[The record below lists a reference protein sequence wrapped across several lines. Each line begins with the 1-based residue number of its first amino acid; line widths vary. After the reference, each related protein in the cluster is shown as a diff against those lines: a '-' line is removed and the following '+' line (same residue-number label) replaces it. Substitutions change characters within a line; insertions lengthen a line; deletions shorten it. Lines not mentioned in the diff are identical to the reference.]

1 MALDASSS
9 EVYVTKPNPLDLP
22 VSRSI
27 IILATKSVTFKGNIK
42 YVNII
47 SLTPPGNQLVKDTKS
62 KKRKKKKRI

>member
-47 SLTPPGNQLVKDTKS
+47 SLTPPRNQLVKDNKS
-62 KKRKKKKRI
+62 